1 MEINAS
7 STYTPQT
14 RVLQAESSPETS
26 RGKQGIAEIENDYQK
41 GRGGSSANN
50 AVTGTTNST
59 LSSEV
64 MQFVIS
70 STQEV
75 ETANTLLPEATQ
87 NGLND
92 VANDPRIAEK
102 RAKDLGRGFDLV
114 AWDHVPGTQAGD
126 PPYDVIVKNLK
137 DLKEMTSKVQNERQ
151 AIYEKG
157 LAEGVPPA
165 QLVLKLLEFNA
176 NLPQSYGDKLDQRA
190 NSRPDKWQSDHQA
203 MASYLRQA
211 IARTEAQQDGSMP
224 PASVATG

>member
-1 MEINAS
+1 MQVHDTHAY
-7 STYTPQT
+7 TYPSNT
-14 RVLQAESSPETS
+14 RETS
-26 RGKQGIAEIENDYQK
+26 AARGAAKGEQK
-41 GRGGSSANN
+41 TTDADAPTRAAVASATGQTADN
-50 AVTGTTNST
+50 AVTGTTGSR
-59 LSSEV
+59 LSAEV
-64 MQFVIS
+64 MGQLIAV
-70 STQEV
+70 TQEV

-102 RAKDLGRGFDLV
+102 RAKDLGRGFDLPV
-114 AWDHVPGTQAGD
+114 WDHVPGSQAGD
-126 PPYDVIVKNLK
+126 PPYDVIVKKLK

-203 MASYLRQA
+203 MAGYLRQA
-211 IARTEAQQDGSMP
+211 IAQANASEATEKLS
-224 PASVATG
+224 